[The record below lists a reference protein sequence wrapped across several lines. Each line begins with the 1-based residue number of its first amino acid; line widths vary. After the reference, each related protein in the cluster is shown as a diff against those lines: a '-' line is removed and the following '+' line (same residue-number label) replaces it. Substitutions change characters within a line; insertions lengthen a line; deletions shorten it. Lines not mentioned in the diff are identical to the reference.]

1 LPGHISAKLKTISRF
16 LFYIFAAAK
25 IMMIYITRKEH
36 FNAAH
41 KMYRDEWSAEKN
53 NEVFGKC
60 ANPNWHGHNYNLF
73 VTIKGEITHATGYLM
88 DLKELKIII
97 NEHVIEKLDHKNINL
112 DVEFMKGKM
121 ASTELLCIEIFN
133 QLKAP
138 IEAYPGVFLHSVKL
152 YETENNSAE
161 YFGD

>member
-1 LPGHISAKLKTISRF
+1 
-16 LFYIFAAAK
+16 
-25 IMMIYITRKEH
+25 MMIYITRKEH

-41 KMYRDEWSAEKN
+41 RMYREEWSEEKN
-53 NEVFGKC
+53 AEIFGKC

-73 VTIKGEITHATGYLM
+73 VTVKGEITYETGYLI
-88 DLKELKIII
+88 DLKELKVII
-97 NEHVIEKLDHKNINL
+97 NDHVIEKLDHKNLNK
-112 DVEFMKGKM
+112 DVEFMAGKM

-133 QLKAP
+133 QLKATN
-138 IEAYPGVFLHSVKL
+138 EDHKGVFLHSVKL

>member
-1 LPGHISAKLKTISRF
+1 LHPLI
-16 LFYIFAAAK
+16 
-25 IMMIYITRKEH
+25 IMMIHITRKEH

-53 NEVFGKC
+53 AEVFGKC

-73 VTIKGEITHATGYLM
+73 VTVKGEVTHATGYLI

-97 NEHVIEKLDHKNINL
+97 NDYVIEKLDHKNINL
-112 DVEFMKGKM
+112 DVDFMKGKM

-133 QLKAP
+133 QL
-138 IEAYPGVFLHSVKL
+138 LHSVRL
-152 YETENNSAE
+152 HETENNSAE